1 MVIGN
6 QKWQVGAFLL
16 GAPFVILAVAIEGE
30 IESAIAPGPYS
41 PDVVFIALFLGL
53 FMLCFLPSYL
63 YFRRIC
69 VDDHGIVGFRYVG
82 PRNHIAWPAV
92 KSVEM
97 FTVTRGDEAT
107 DCLIVLPK
115 QGRRIVFK
123 SSQTSNFDELVRT
136 VEERSPVAMTRHP
149 PRQAVSSSEM

>member
-16 GAPFVILAVAIEGE
+16 GAPFGVLTVAILSE

-41 PDVVFIALFLGL
+41 PDVVFIAGFFGA

-82 PRNHIAWPAV
+82 PRNYIAWPDV

-97 FTVTRGDEAT
+97 FTVTRGHEAT
-107 DCLIVLPK
+107 DYLRVLPK

-123 SSQTSNFDELVRT
+123 SSQTSNFDELVTT
-136 VEERSPVAMTRHP
+136 VEGRAPVAMTRHP